1 MTPQPTW
8 IGVIESIV
16 KVGALILA
24 GFWTVYVFRALGQ
37 REKANADLKKA
48 QSETQKIDAEKSKL
62 ELDMR
67 KAELDMRRVAIL
79 QTEIEATVNR
89 AHDGVGYYIL
99 VGVNLKNIGTRFARI
114 NWEGQPVAFT
124 IRRAKFGADG
134 APSFPWDPIPMHVV
148 DSEDPNKS
156 PEAWALLPGAT
167 GRLAFAAYVSHQGV
181 YLMCF
186 RGRANLP
193 ETEDPTKGPEEKAS
207 WSSTKYIVVGESTS
221 EPKIASTRA

>member
-99 VGVNLKNIGTRFARI
+99 VGVNLKNI
-114 NWEGQPVAFT
+114 EPVCPHQLG
-124 IRRAKFGADG
+124 RAACSFHDPTSQVWCRWCAVISVGSDPHACSRLRGPKQVPRSLG
-134 APSFPWDPIPMHVV
+134 PS
-148 DSEDPNKS
+148 
-156 PEAWALLPGAT
+156 PGAT
-167 GRLAFAAYVSHQGV
+167 GDLRLPRMF
-181 YLMCF
+181 
-186 RGRANLP
+186 
-193 ETEDPTKGPEEKAS
+193 PTKA
-207 WSSTKYIVVGESTS
+207 STS
-221 EPKIASTRA
+221 CVFGPCKSS